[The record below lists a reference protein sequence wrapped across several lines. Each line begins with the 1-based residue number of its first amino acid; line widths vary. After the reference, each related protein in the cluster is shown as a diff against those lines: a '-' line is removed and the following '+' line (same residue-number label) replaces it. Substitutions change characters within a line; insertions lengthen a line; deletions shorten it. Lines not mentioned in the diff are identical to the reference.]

1 MRPASAGYTF
11 PLMLVILAAFAYGA
25 GRLERSQSYRL
36 KRDKEEELLFRGL
49 EYLRAIR
56 AFQTASAAQK
66 RYPRTLGELVSD
78 PRTNGRRFIRQLYKD
93 PITGRDFGLI
103 LTKDGTISGVVSSSK
118 DIPLRMVD
126 FDRDLEGFDKASSYA
141 GWRFDAKEHG
151 PANPPPASLEA
162 PAPSAVSQPEQPSL
176 PSPVAPGHFR

>member
-1 MRPASAGYTF
+1 MLSRPAPAGYTF

-36 KRDKEEELLFRGL
+36 RRDKEEELLFRGV

-56 AFQTASAAQK
+56 AFQTASATEK
-66 RYPRTLGELVSD
+66 RYPRTLDELVSD
-78 PRTNGRRFIRQLYKD
+78 PRANGRRFIRQLYKD
-93 PITGRDFGLI
+93 PMTGRDFGLI

-126 FDRDLEGFDKASSYA
+126 FDKDLKDFDKASSYA
-141 GWRFDAKEHG
+141 GWRFEVKQHG
-151 PANPPPASLEA
+151 PASPPPGP
-162 PAPSAVSQPEQPSL
+162 PAASQPAQPAQPAQAEQP
-176 PSPVAPGHFR
+176 GHLW